1 LTGKELVYIIEMD
14 NGDTLRVIKPEV
26 FKYNLSV
33 GEKIHAG
40 IFSKNDLR
48 IFKYPKNLQKEMD
61 LQ

>member
-1 LTGKELVYIIEMD
+1 MFIIEID
-14 NGDTLRVIKPEV
+14 NGDTLRVVKPEV

-33 GEKIHAG
+33 GEKILAG
-40 IFSKNDLR
+40 IFSKHDLR